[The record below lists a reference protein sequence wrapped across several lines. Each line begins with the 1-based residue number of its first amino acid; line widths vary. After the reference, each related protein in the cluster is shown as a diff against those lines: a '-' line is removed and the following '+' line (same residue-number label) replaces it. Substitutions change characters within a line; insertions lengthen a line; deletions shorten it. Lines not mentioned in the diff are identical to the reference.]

1 MEASTVRKLYWS
13 GAGIGLLAAAG
24 LAFAGTRPMD
34 LDPDAPPA
42 AIELRVDVSERTLY
56 VTESDEV
63 IQSYSVAVGKPGHAT
78 PRGAYAVRRVIWN
91 PRWVPPRTAWARD
104 KTAKAPGDPDNP
116 MGRVKIFFKDP
127 DYYLHGTNAVNSL
140 GQAASH
146 GCVRLSNED
155 IIELAQ
161 LLMDHGEA
169 PVEPNLVQ
177 RLINRVRQ
185 TKEVSLSRPVQLRVE
200 T

>member
-1 MEASTVRKLYWS
+1 MRKLYWS
-13 GAGIGLLAAAG
+13 GAGLGVLAAAG
-24 LAFAGTRPMD
+24 LAFAGTRPMA
-34 LDPDAPPA
+34 LAPDSPPA
-42 AIELRVDVSERTLY
+42 AIALRVDVSERTLY
-56 VTESDEV
+56 VTEGDDV
-63 IQSYSVAVGKPGHAT
+63 LASYPVAVGKPGHAT
-78 PRGAYAVRRVIWN
+78 PRGEYAVRRVIWN
-91 PRWVPPRTAWARD
+91 PRWVPPKTAWARE

-127 DYYLHGTNAVNSL
+127 DYYLHGTNAVKSL

-146 GCVRLSNED
+146 GCVRLRNED

-161 LLMDHGEA
+161 LLMDHGDA
-169 PVEPNLVQ
+169 PIEPNLVQ

-185 TKEVSLSRPVQLRVE
+185 TKEVQLARPVPLRVE